1 MDNFVKNIHT
11 GPIQGNRFG
20 LAAKDYAKHRKGF
33 PKTTFDKLLQ
43 LGVGE
48 FDQTILDIGCGT
60 GTLARGFARR
70 GCHVT
75 GIDLD
80 QRMLDEASRLA
91 QGEDLEI
98 SWQQAPAENTKLP
111 ASSFDAVTAGQCW
124 HWFDQEK
131 TIPEC
136 VRLLKPNGKLAVC
149 WFDWIPLPETVP
161 GVTEKLIESHNP
173 DWKLG
178 GIRTRDDYY
187 DLFQSTFTQH
197 AMKIVGEFDFIDDT
211 TYSRISWRK
220 RIQAS
225 AGIVALSP
233 EKALAFDQELD
244 ELLLKE
250 FGPNE
255 LSTPHSV
262 VGFVLA
268 KDKRTVL

>member
-1 MDNFVKNIHT
+1 VDDFFDSALK
-11 GPIQGNRFG
+11 GPIEGDRFG
-20 LAAKDYAKHRKGF
+20 LAAKDYANHRKGF
-33 PKTTFDKLLQ
+33 PDAAFDALQ
-43 LGVGE
+43 KLGVGE
-48 FDQTILDIGCGT
+48 SGQTLLDIGCGT

-70 GCHVT
+70 GCVVT
-75 GIDLD
+75 GADID

-91 QGEDLEI
+91 HD
-98 SWQQAPAENTKLP
+98 QQLDITWRQASAENTEL
-111 ASSFDAVTAGQCW
+111 SSTSFDAVTAGQCW

-131 TIPEC
+131 VILEC
-136 VRLLKPNGKLAVC
+136 IRLLTPSGKLALC
-149 WFDWIPLPETVP
+149 WFDWIPLPGTVP
-161 GVTEKLIESHNP
+161 GVTEELIKSHNP
-173 DWKLG
+173 DWNLG
-178 GIRTRDDYY
+178 GIRRRDDYY
-187 DLFQSTFTQH
+187 DLFKSTFTQYS
-197 AMKIVGEFDFIDDT
+197 MKIVGKFDFVDDT

-233 EKALAFDQELD
+233 EKALAFDHELD

-268 KDKRTVL
+268 KK

>member
-1 MDNFVKNIHT
+1 MTDFFETAST
-11 GPIQGNRFG
+11 GPIQGDRFG
-20 LAAKDYAKHRKGF
+20 SAAKDYADHRKGF
-33 PKTTFDKLLQ
+33 PDTTFDELLK

-48 FDQTILDIGCGT
+48 SGQSLLDLGCGT
-60 GTLARGFARR
+60 GTLARGFANR
-70 GCHVT
+70 GCVVT
-75 GIDLD
+75 GADID

-91 QGEDLEI
+91 HDEQLDI
-98 SWQQAPAENTKLP
+98 TWRQAPAENTELP
-111 ASSFDAVTAGQCW
+111 STSFDAVTAGQCW

-131 TIPEC
+131 AIVEC
-136 VRLLKPNGKLAVC
+136 ARLLKPNGKLALC
-149 WFDWIPLPETVP
+149 WFDWIPLPGTVP
-161 GVTEKLIESHNP
+161 GVTEELIESHNP
-173 DWKLG
+173 DWQLG

-187 DLFQSTFTQH
+187 NLCKSTFTQH

-244 ELLLKE
+244 QILIKE
-250 FGPNE
+250 FGSGDLE
-255 LSTPHSV
+255 TPHSV

-268 KDKRTVL
+268 KK